1 MNSIFSRR
9 LSLPLSLA
17 LLAPIATGIA
27 VFGSGLSAQAQT
39 MTRSNTQSVPTP
51 GTTSTKAA
59 ALATNVAQVD
69 PDPTPS
75 PAPTEN
81 DPSPDIDLD
90 PGQATRGGSSYLGVA
105 GNIGLGGDSA
115 IGESS
120 FAVIS
125 KIGLANV
132 LSARPSVAIEDD
144 PVILLPLTY
153 DFSFRSVDP
162 LDETLSIA
170 SYLGGGV
177 AIEASDDA
185 DVGFLLTGGVDVP
198 LSDRFTATAA
208 VNAAFLDDTDV
219 GLLIGVGYNFAGF

>member
-17 LLAPIATGIA
+17 MLAPIATGIV
-27 VFGSGLSAQAQT
+27 VFGSGLSVQAQT
-39 MTRSNTQSVPTP
+39 MTRASTQSVPTP
-51 GTTSTKAA
+51 GTTSTKAEV
-59 ALATNVAQVD
+59 LATDVAQVD
-69 PDPTPS
+69 PDTTPT
-75 PAPTEN
+75 PAPTEE
-81 DPSPDIDLD
+81 DPSPDVDLD
-90 PGQATRGGSSYLGVA
+90 PGQATRGGSSYLGIA

-170 SYLGGGV
+170 PYLGGGI

>member
-1 MNSIFSRR
+1 MNSIFSRQ
-9 LSLPLSLA
+9 LSLSLA

-39 MTRSNTQSVPTP
+39 MTRGSSQSVPTP
-51 GTTSTKAA
+51 GTTSTKAK
-59 ALATNVAQVD
+59 ALSTDIAQYQY
-69 PDPTPS
+69 PETTPT

-81 DPSPDIDLD
+81 DPSPDVDLD

-115 IGESS
+115 IGETS

-170 SYLGGGV
+170 PYLGGGV

>member
-1 MNSIFSRR
+1 MNSIFSRQ
-9 LSLPLSLA
+9 LSLSLA

-39 MTRSNTQSVPTP
+39 MTRGSSQSVPTP
-51 GTTSTKAA
+51 GTTSTKAK
-59 ALATNVAQVD
+59 ALSTDIAQY
-69 PDPTPS
+69 PETTPTP
-75 PAPTEN
+75 APNNE

-162 LDETLSIA
+162 LDETLSLA
-170 SYLGGGV
+170 PYLGGGI